1 MKLSIIIIGDEILLG
16 RVADTNSGTIARAF
30 TGAGWD
36 VASVR
41 TVGDDGAAIGQ
52 AVRAALA
59 EADLVVTTG
68 GLGPTR
74 DDITKSVLMDIFGGS
89 LHQDAD
95 VLANVEAVFARRGIA
110 MNELT
115 RAQALVPTSCSV
127 IQNRLGTAPI
137 MWFEGAAG
145 VLAAMP
151 GVPFE
156 TRGML
161 PEVVEAAKRRFHP
174 HGHFRRSEYTVG
186 GIAESALAEHL
197 AQFEDS
203 LPPELHLAYLPGG
216 GRILLRLDGRD
227 CTDQVYQR
235 YKTGLEAL
243 INRWLVGMGDLSLAA
258 VVLERLRGLGATMA
272 TAESCTGGNIA
283 HVLTAVAGASDVVRG
298 GIVAYANGVKSAV
311 LGVDAAVIESCG
323 AVSEPVVR
331 AMAEGARR
339 VCGADYAVATSGIA
353 GPGGGTPAK
362 PVGTVWIAASG
373 PAVTEAKVFN
383 VPGDRAAVIEGATAR
398 ALNMLLAIIPQQ

>member
-1 MKLSIIIIGDEILLG
+1 MTLAIVIIGDEILLG
-16 RVADTNSGTIARAF
+16 RVTDTNSGTIARAF
-30 TGAGWD
+30 TAAGWD

-41 TVGDDGAAIGQ
+41 TVGDAGADIAA
-52 AVRAALA
+52 AVRGALA
-59 EADLVVTTG
+59 DADLVVTTG

-74 DDITKSVLMDIFGGS
+74 DDITKGVLTDIFGGS
-89 LHQDAD
+89 LHQDGE
-95 VLANVEAVFARRGIA
+95 VLANVERVFAQRGIA

-115 RAQALVPTSCSV
+115 RAQAMVPTSCRV

-137 MWFEGAAG
+137 MWFEGPAG
-145 VLAAMP
+145 ALVAMP

-161 PEVVEAAKRRFHP
+161 GEVVAAAEARFHP
-174 HGHFRRSEYTVG
+174 HGHFRRSEYTVS
-186 GIAESALAEHL
+186 GISESALAEHL
-197 AQFEDS
+197 APFEDS
-203 LPPELHLAYLPGG
+203 LPQGVHLAYLPGG

-227 CTDQVYQR
+227 CQAGAYDSLRST
-235 YKTGLEAL
+235 LESL
-243 INRWLVGMGDLSLAA
+243 ISPWLVGHGDLPLAA
-258 VVLERLRGLGATMA
+258 VVLERLRAAGATVA

-283 HVLTAVAGASDVVRG
+283 HVLTAVAGASDVMLG
-298 GIVAYANGVKSAV
+298 GVVAYANGVKSGV
-311 LGVDAAVIESCG
+311 LGVNAAVIESRG

-353 GPGGGTPAK
+353 GPGGGTPTK

-373 PAVTEAKVFN
+373 PEGTVAKVFN

-398 ALNMLLAIIPQQ
+398 ALNMLLTLIHHT